1 MPLITFEGGK
11 LTDEMK
17 KELITKLTDVA
28 TEITGIPKNIFYISI
43 REMPFQN
50 VAIGGRPVKEMKNE
64 IFKK

>member
-17 KELITKLTDVA
+17 KELITKMTDVA
-28 TEITGIPKNIFYISI
+28 SEITGIPKEIFYISI
-43 REMPFQN
+43 REQPFGN
-50 VAIGGRPVKEMKNE
+50 VAIGGRSVKEMRNE

>member
-11 LTDEMK
+11 LSDEMK

-28 TEITGIPKNIFYISI
+28 AEITGIPKNIFYISI
-43 REMPFQN
+43 REMPFEN
-50 VAIGGRPVKEMKNE
+50 VGIGGHSVKEMKNE

>member
-17 KELITKLTDVA
+17 KALITKLTDVA
-28 TEITGIPKNIFYISI
+28 SEITGVSKNIFYISI
-43 REMPFQN
+43 REQPFEN
-50 VAIGGRPVKEMKNE
+50 VAIGGRSVKEMKNE

>member
-11 LTDEMK
+11 LTDKMK

-28 TEITGIPKNIFYISI
+28 SEITGIPKNIFYISI
-43 REMPFQN
+43 REMPFEN
-50 VAIGGRPVKEMKNE
+50 VAIGGRSVKEMKNK

>member
-17 KELITKLTDVA
+17 KKLITQFTEVA
-28 TEITGIPKNIFYISI
+28 SEITGIRKDIFYISI
-43 REMPFQN
+43 REMPFEN

>member
-43 REMPFQN
+43 REMPF
-50 VAIGGRPVKEMKNE
+50 
-64 IFKK
+64 